1 MRRNF
6 IFSPSA
12 KSIELHNARPMVRL
26 VSQVIDS
33 LGAYEFIILL
43 LNFVVTSIL
52 LGIESESIVV
62 SERSQ
67 IKLILK
73 VFRTISTLTP
83 VLLPLFFP
91 QILLKSLLHR
101 VLF

>member
-33 LGAYEFIILL
+33 LGADEFIILL

-83 VLLPLFFP
+83 MLLPLFFP
-91 QILLKSLLHR
+91 QILLRSLLHR